1 MGDYSGP
8 VLCQMTGG
16 NYMDEATGI
25 NMPMLQNDV
34 MTCVIPSMSAG
45 STVNGIHMT
54 PLTSMAQMM
63 AQNMPGSMT
72 GLNIAVANNAIGQ
85 HFNID
90 DILHTPPMN
99 TAVNGTGSGASQ
111 YMKNYGM
118 TIAAMSKYANMIGM
132 TGSSSIVTA
141 MMNDASDGYM
151 NGMMG
156 TSGIMM
162 GGGMMGGTM
171 MSPNAGTSGLA
182 NAMMQFIQSPMNK
195 SGVTVQEMQSLI
207 NKLMTSDGVIQ

>member
-1 MGDYSGP
+1 
-8 VLCQMTGG
+8 
-16 NYMDEATGI
+16 MDEATGS

-45 STVNGIHMT
+45 STVSGIHMT

-63 AQNMPGSMT
+63 AQNMPGGMT
-72 GLNIAVANNAIGQ
+72 SLNISAANNAVGNY
-85 HFNID
+85 FMVN
-90 DILHTPPMN
+90 DILHTQPMN
-99 TAVNGTGSGASQ
+99 PAINESGTAADQN
-111 YMKNYGM
+111 MRNYGM
-118 TIAAMSKYANMIGM
+118 TIAAMSQYANMVEMPYSSGM
-132 TGSSSIVTA
+132 VTS

-171 MSPNAGTSGLA
+171 MAPNAGTNGLA

-195 SGVTVQEMQSLI
+195 SGVTIQDMANLI
-207 NKLMTSDGVIQ
+207 NKLNTSNGTIQ